1 MYRKKYVSS
10 SVRMCAPST
19 SASAIRTMRWYRVF
33 SRSNSSPM
41 PVPIAVMSAWI
52 SLFSRILC
60 RRAFSTFK
68 ILPRIGRI
76 AWLARSRA
84 LLAEPPAES
93 PSTM

>member
-19 SASAIRTMRWYRVF
+19 SASAMSTMRWYRAF
-33 SRSNSSPM
+33 SRSNSSSM
-41 PVPIAVMSAWI
+41 PVPIAVISAWI
-52 SLFSRILC
+52 SLFCRILSS
-60 RRAFSTFK
+60 RAFSTFR
-68 ILPRIGRI
+68 ILPRIGRM
-76 AWLARSRA
+76 AWVARSRA